1 MIQAIE
7 EDFHLKQEDG
17 LINIKVS
24 IIRQLRSEVNS
35 KELGGW

>member
-24 IIRQLRSEVNS
+24 IIRQSRTEVDL
-35 KELGGW
+35 KELGVW